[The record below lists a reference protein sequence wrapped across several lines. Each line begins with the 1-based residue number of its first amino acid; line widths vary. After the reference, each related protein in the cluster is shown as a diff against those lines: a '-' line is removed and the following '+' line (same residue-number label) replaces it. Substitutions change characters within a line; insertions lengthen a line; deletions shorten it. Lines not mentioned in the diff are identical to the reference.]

1 MFRKRKSSLVSALIL
16 LSLAGSLLNAS
27 ASSAATS
34 YIEGTDPAAVMFN
47 PLQVSN
53 FSLQM
58 TDEDFESLRY
68 PNVSWDNEGDWLE
81 TRMSLTMAGK
91 RYGPYV
97 VGVHLKGAWGSWRDI
112 SGKAAFKIKMDEFV
126 KGQTLLGV
134 SRITLNNMVQD
145 PSYLRESISYRL
157 YRNLG
162 IPTPRTGYANV
173 SLNGIDYGLHLNV
186 ETLNK
191 EMLKRWGV
199 SSSHLYKGAVPYFPD
214 LTSGS
219 EWMFAIESGSK
230 TDTSDLSAFL
240 ELNNLD
246 GKAWWDAV
254 SARMDMELLT
264 LGWASELFTGH
275 WDGYVGNLNNYFVNF
290 DDDGKVNLIPW
301 GVDQTWGGAL
311 DYSNSRG
318 IMPFKCWDY
327 APCHEVYRQSMAK
340 VSNVAKSLNLTT
352 MAREIGSAIRS
363 DIIND
368 PFGRGI
374 NHATNYQ
381 NNLVWRISDQQS
393 VLRSIVQPFD
403 TTLASVRVNG
413 RIYNQGEKIYLEA
426 GTRVA
431 DLQVTPTQASAK
443 AVVQPI
449 GTLRPGLNS
458 ASVVV
463 TSSNKQHVN
472 TTKVMIYVYSN
483 FTTKSTPVYNKNSS
497 VPTFAGTSSIGL
509 LGTSLLDSTNL
520 TLNVKMAKLKSTT
533 TTKGKSL
540 MASRVK
546 QLLSALAARGIKPA
560 KVNQTLTSTGS
571 VNALQITATYTK

>member
-1 MFRKRKSSLVSALIL
+1 MFTKNKSSLVAAFIL
-16 LSLAGSLLNAS
+16 MSLTGSLLNSS
-27 ASSAATS
+27 ASGAASS
-34 YIEGTDPAAVMFN
+34 YLEGTDDAAAMFN
-47 PLQVSN
+47 PLQVNN

-58 TDEDFESLRY
+58 TDEDFESLRW
-68 PNVSWDNEGDWLE
+68 PNVSWDNEGEWLE
-81 TRMSLTMAGK
+81 TRMSVTLAGK

-112 SGKAAFKIKMDEFV
+112 SGKAAFKVKMDAFV
-126 KGQTLLGV
+126 EGQTLLGV

-191 EMLKRWGV
+191 QMLERWGV

-230 TDTSDLSAFL
+230 TDTSDLTEFIAINDL
-240 ELNNLD
+240 E
-246 GKAWWDAV
+246 GKAWWDAI

-264 LGWASELFTGH
+264 LGWASEIYSGH
-275 WDGYVGNLNNYFVNF
+275 WDGYVRNLNNYFLNF
-290 DDDGKVNLIPW
+290 DKSGKVMMIPW

-311 DYSNSRG
+311 GYTDSG
-318 IMPFKCWDY
+318 AAMPNKCWTY
-327 APCHEVYRQSMAK
+327 KPCLALYRQSLAK
-340 VSNVAKSLNLTT
+340 VARASKSLNLQT
-352 MAREIGSAIRS
+352 MAREIGTAIRS
-363 DIIND
+363 DIIAD
-368 PFGRGI
+368 PFGPGI
-374 NHATNYQ
+374 NTATNYQ
-381 NNLVWRISDQQS
+381 NNLVWRIGDQQR
-393 VLRSIVQPFD
+393 VLSSTVQPFD

-413 RIYNQGEKIYLEA
+413 KIYSPDQTIYLAA
-426 GTRVA
+426 GTRTA
-431 DLQVTPTQASAK
+431 DLQITTSQASAM
-443 AVVQPI
+443 AAIQPI
-449 GTLRPGLNS
+449 GTLRAGLNS

-463 TSSNKQHVN
+463 TSSDKQHVN
-472 TTKVMIYVYSN
+472 TNKIQIYVYTN
-483 FTTKSTPVYNKNSS
+483 LTTKSTPVYNSNSA

-509 LGTSLLDSTNL
+509 LGTSIMGSTNL
-520 TLNVKMAKLKSTT
+520 RLDIKMARTKTHSTT
-533 TTKGKSL
+533 KARSL
-540 MASRVK
+540 MAARVK
-546 QLLSALAARGIKPA
+546 HLLSALAARGIKPA
-560 KVNQTLTSTGS
+560 TVNQSITSSGS